1 MKYRKLVYM
10 GIIMISAMLVAGGVS
25 FLQSRSERQFQPI
38 GQAKA
43 VEEPYYGSAAVN
55 RAKPAGIVAGIYVKT
70 QGILVLEVTRVWN
83 KTTCREPAKGILKK
97 GDYLL
102 SCNGTKLRRKED
114 LTKALQASGGKAVS
128 LRIRRDGKIKNVK
141 IRPVKQEGEYHIGC
155 WVRDDMAGI
164 GTITLCTPQN
174 TFVALGHCISDM
186 DLNEKVQ
193 IREGSLHP
201 CSLTDIRKGKKNQP
215 GALIGYIDYRPEEPV
230 GTILK
235 NSPNG
240 IFGRLL
246 QQSCLLEEEDYL
258 PLAKRSQVH
267 TGKAEL
273 ISNLTGKRQRYTM
286 KITHINHFN
295 RMDSKGFVIE
305 ITDPRLVKETGGI
318 VQGMSGSPIIQ
329 DGRIVGAVTHVL
341 VHDPKMGYGIFIR
354 DMLKNTVGNS

>member
-1 MKYRKLVYM
+1 MKYRKLVCM
-10 GIIMISAMLVAGGVS
+10 GIIIISAMIVAGGIS
-25 FLQSRSERQFQPI
+25 FLQNRRERQFQPI

-43 VEEPYYGSAAVN
+43 VDEPYYGPGVVN

-70 QGILVLEVTRVWN
+70 KGILVLEVTRVWN
-83 KTTCREPAKGILKK
+83 ETTYQEPAKGILKK

-102 SCNGTKLRRKED
+102 RCNGIKLQKKED
-114 LTKALQASGGKAVS
+114 LSKALQESGGKAVN
-128 LRIRRDGKIKNVK
+128 LKIYRDGKEKWVK
-141 IRPVKQEGEYHIGC
+141 VRPVKQDGTYHIGC

-164 GTITLCTPQN
+164 GTITLCTSQN

-186 DLNEKVQ
+186 DLNEKVR

-230 GTILK
+230 GKILQ

-240 IFGRLL
+240 IYGKLL
-246 QQSCLLEEEDYL
+246 QQPVFMEEEEYL

-273 ISNLTGKRQRYTM
+273 ISDFSGKRKRYSLN
-286 KITHINHFN
+286 ITHINHFN

-305 ITDPRLVKETGGI
+305 ITDPRLLKKTGGI

-329 DGRIVGAVTHVL
+329 DGRIVGAITHVL
-341 VHDPKMGYGIFIR
+341 VHDSKKGYGIFVR
-354 DMLKNTVGNS
+354 DMLKNTGKQY